1 MRHAERGLCERQ
13 RDVGDHH
20 SEVLEERQLRFSR
33 RIHAFTSTLYS
44 STVETACICFK
55 ENTVFQCLPQMAGLV
70 QPRASMGVMDASS
83 VAVLIAGVLL
93 GSLCTFA
100 LFVVLWCARRHRHRR
115 RRSASCGSQ
124 EGVSE
129 PSQSELSTARGRL
142 ERSSGVHLPA
152 RVISRV
158 PARAHKKRYERLEDG
173 AASRQDSCPPG
184 TEHTS
189 KGAAEMRELQDVVR
203 LDACRQRLI
212 DWLLANGEIDG
223 LCRICRIED
232 AGLASR
238 LKKQPHVLA
247 SKLAFRVF
255 PPRTGRDPEDGHGD
269 STGTPITAHS
279 FFRPLDGDSL
289 KDSQALARRPIAFS
303 DAEIVSFGGGAE
315 EEELADLQAEGDAS
329 GDVSA
334 ITTTASSVRV
344 LQQLSEAQQAVAA
357 ALAEARQRRGAS
369 QDRAQGDVVHL

>member
-1 MRHAERGLCERQ
+1 M
-13 RDVGDHH
+13 
-20 SEVLEERQLRFSR
+20 
-33 RIHAFTSTLYS
+33 
-44 STVETACICFK
+44 
-55 ENTVFQCLPQMAGLV
+55 N
-70 QPRASMGVMDASS
+70 ASS

-115 RRSASCGSQ
+115 RRSASCGSPAQ

-173 AASRQDSCPPG
+173 AASRQDRCPPG
-184 TEHTS
+184 TQHAS
-189 KGAAEMRELQDVVR
+189 KGAVEMCELQDVVR

-232 AGLASR
+232 AGLASK
-238 LKKQPHVLA
+238 LKQQPHVLA

-255 PPRTGRDPEDGHGD
+255 PPRTGRDPEDGHDD

-279 FFRPLDGDSL
+279 FFRPLDGDS
-289 KDSQALARRPIAFS
+289 QALARRPIAFS
-303 DAEIVSFGGGAE
+303 DAEIFSFGGGAE
-315 EEELADLQAEGDAS
+315 EEELADLQAEEDAS
-329 GDVSA
+329 GDASA

-357 ALAEARQRRGAS
+357 SLAESRQRRGAS

>member
-1 MRHAERGLCERQ
+1 MHLHFCALPNLVSM
-13 RDVGDHH
+13 DVC
-20 SEVLEERQLRFSR
+20 VTQKVRRTKSR
-33 RIHAFTSTLYS
+33 RPTM
-44 STVETACICFK
+44 
-55 ENTVFQCLPQMAGLV
+55 N
-70 QPRASMGVMDASS
+70 ASS

-115 RRSASCGSQ
+115 RRSASCGSPAQ

-173 AASRQDSCPPG
+173 AASRQDSCPSG
-184 TEHTS
+184 TEH
-189 KGAAEMRELQDVVR
+189 AVEMCELQDVVQ
-203 LDACRQRLI
+203 LNAYRQRLI

-232 AGLASR
+232 AGLASK
-238 LKKQPHVLA
+238 LKQQPAHVLG

-255 PPRTGRDPEDGHGD
+255 PPRTGRDPEDGHDD

-279 FFRPLDGDSL
+279 FFRPLDGDS
-289 KDSQALARRPIAFS
+289 QALARRPIAFS
-303 DAEIVSFGGGAE
+303 DAEIFSFGGGAE
-315 EEELADLQAEGDAS
+315 EEELADLQAEEDAS
-329 GDVSA
+329 GDASA

-357 ALAEARQRRGAS
+357 ALAESRQRRGAS

>member
-1 MRHAERGLCERQ
+1 
-13 RDVGDHH
+13 
-20 SEVLEERQLRFSR
+20 
-33 RIHAFTSTLYS
+33 
-44 STVETACICFK
+44 
-55 ENTVFQCLPQMAGLV
+55 
-70 QPRASMGVMDASS
+70 MDASS

-115 RRSASCGSQ
+115 RTSASCGSQ
-124 EGVSE
+124 VGVSE

-142 ERSSGVHLPA
+142 ERSSGVHPPA

-158 PARAHKKRYERLEDG
+158 PARAYKKRYERLEDG

-184 TEHTS
+184 TEHAS
-189 KGAAEMRELQDVVR
+189 KGAAEMRELQDVVQ

-232 AGLASR
+232 AGLASK
-238 LKKQPHVLA
+238 LKKQPHILA

-255 PPRTGRDPEDGHGD
+255 PPRTGRDPEDGNGD

-279 FFRPLDGDSL
+279 FFRPLDGDSRKDSL

>member
-1 MRHAERGLCERQ
+1 MHLFQRRH
-13 RDVGDHH
+13 
-20 SEVLEERQLRFSR
+20 
-33 RIHAFTSTLYS
+33 
-44 STVETACICFK
+44 
-55 ENTVFQCLPQMAGLV
+55 CLPSVFPKWRVFV

-129 PSQSELSTARGRL
+129 PSQSELSTARGRF

-184 TEHTS
+184 TEHAS
-189 KGAAEMRELQDVVR
+189 KGAVEMCELQDVVR

-232 AGLASR
+232 AGLASK

>member
-1 MRHAERGLCERQ
+1 
-13 RDVGDHH
+13 
-20 SEVLEERQLRFSR
+20 
-33 RIHAFTSTLYS
+33 
-44 STVETACICFK
+44 
-55 ENTVFQCLPQMAGLV
+55 MAGLL

-184 TEHTS
+184 TEHAS
-189 KGAAEMRELQDVVR
+189 KGAAEMRELQDVVQ

>member
-1 MRHAERGLCERQ
+1 MC
-13 RDVGDHH
+13 
-20 SEVLEERQLRFSR
+20 
-33 RIHAFTSTLYS
+33 
-44 STVETACICFK
+44 
-55 ENTVFQCLPQMAGLV
+55 
-70 QPRASMGVMDASS
+70 
-83 VAVLIAGVLL
+83 
-93 GSLCTFA
+93 
-100 LFVVLWCARRHRHRR
+100 
-115 RRSASCGSQ
+115 
-124 EGVSE
+124 
-129 PSQSELSTARGRL
+129 
-142 ERSSGVHLPA
+142 
-152 RVISRV
+152 
-158 PARAHKKRYERLEDG
+158 
-173 AASRQDSCPPG
+173 
-184 TEHTS
+184 
-189 KGAAEMRELQDVVR
+189 ELQDVVQ

-279 FFRPLDGDSL
+279 FFRPLDGDSP
-289 KDSQALARRPIAFS
+289 ALARRPIAFS

-315 EEELADLQAEGDAS
+315 EEELADLQAEEDAS
-329 GDVSA
+329 GDASA
-334 ITTTASSVRV
+334 ITKTASSVRV

>member
-1 MRHAERGLCERQ
+1 
-13 RDVGDHH
+13 
-20 SEVLEERQLRFSR
+20 
-33 RIHAFTSTLYS
+33 
-44 STVETACICFK
+44 
-55 ENTVFQCLPQMAGLV
+55 
-70 QPRASMGVMDASS
+70 
-83 VAVLIAGVLL
+83 
-93 GSLCTFA
+93 
-100 LFVVLWCARRHRHRR
+100 
-115 RRSASCGSQ
+115 
-124 EGVSE
+124 
-129 PSQSELSTARGRL
+129 
-142 ERSSGVHLPA
+142 
-152 RVISRV
+152 
-158 PARAHKKRYERLEDG
+158 
-173 AASRQDSCPPG
+173 
-184 TEHTS
+184 
-189 KGAAEMRELQDVVR
+189 MRELQDVVQ

-289 KDSQALARRPIAFS
+289 KDSQALARRPIW
-303 DAEIVSFGGGAE
+303 GGAE
-315 EEELADLQAEGDAS
+315 EEDEGDAS

>member
-1 MRHAERGLCERQ
+1 M
-13 RDVGDHH
+13 
-20 SEVLEERQLRFSR
+20 
-33 RIHAFTSTLYS
+33 
-44 STVETACICFK
+44 
-55 ENTVFQCLPQMAGLV
+55 N
-70 QPRASMGVMDASS
+70 ASS

-115 RRSASCGSQ
+115 RRSASCGSPAQ

-173 AASRQDSCPPG
+173 AASRQDSCPSG
-184 TEHTS
+184 TEH
-189 KGAAEMRELQDVVR
+189 AVEMCELQDVVQ
-203 LDACRQRLI
+203 LNAYRQRLI

-232 AGLASR
+232 AGLASK
-238 LKKQPHVLA
+238 LKQQPHVLA

-255 PPRTGRDPEDGHGD
+255 PPRTGRDPEDGHDD

-315 EEELADLQAEGDAS
+315 EEELADLQAEEDDS